1 MSGGPAIAESSST
14 FETKVI
20 RKLRIRLIPYLFL
33 LYIVGYL
40 DRINIGFAAL
50 TMNKDLAITSQQF
63 GLLVGIFFFGYCL
76 FGVPSNLLLH
86 KIGAR
91 IWIARILIGWGFV
104 ALSTGFMRSV
114 PELCVARF
122 LLGVAEAGFF
132 PGILLYLT
140 YWFRQREQ
148 AQAIALFL
156 AGIPVTSVVGA
167 PISGFILDH
176 AHWMGISSWRWLLIL
191 EGFPALACGVLTYF
205 VLPSRP
211 AEAKFLTQDEKDWVT
226 AELRREAEQKQ
237 EAHAIS
243 ATQAMVNPRV
253 WHLALIGLM
262 LNIGMYTVTFW
273 MPQEVKALSSLYSNT
288 TVGMLVMIPHLA
300 GLVAMVWV
308 SRNSDRTLERKYHA
322 AIPAIIAG
330 IAFLSL
336 GATRSPFLSIALLA
350 FVAAGIYS
358 VYGPFYSLPGEFL
371 TGFSAASGLAVISSV
386 ANFGGFVGPYAVGA
400 IGTKT
405 GSLYGGLALAGLSLL
420 VSATLM
426 LLLPMGGRLRK
437 PHRGPA

>member
-1 MSGGPAIAESSST
+1 MSGGLAMAPTAT
-14 FETKVI
+14 FETRVI

-50 TMNKDLAITSQQF
+50 TMNKELAITSQQF

-76 FGVPSNLLLH
+76 FEVPSNLLLH

-91 IWIARILIGWGFV
+91 IWIARILISWGIV
-104 ALSTGFMRSV
+104 ALSTGFARSV

-156 AGIPVTSVVGA
+156 AGIPVTSIVGA
-167 PISGFILDH
+167 PISGFVLDH
-176 AHWMGISSWRWLLIL
+176 VHWLGISSWRWLLIL
-191 EGFPALACGVLTYF
+191 EGIPALACGVLTYF

-211 AEAKFLTQDEKDWVT
+211 AEAKFLTRDEKDWIT
-226 AELRREAEQKQ
+226 TELRREEEQKQ
-237 EAHAIS
+237 KAHAIS
-243 ATQAMVNPRV
+243 ATQAMGDRRV
-253 WHLALIGLM
+253 WHLAFIGLM
-262 LNIGMYTVTFW
+262 VNIGMYTISFW
-273 MPQEVKALSSLYSNT
+273 MPQEVKALSSLYSNS

-300 GLVAMVWV
+300 GLAAMVWV
-308 SRNSDRTLERKYHA
+308 SRSSDRNQERKYHA
-322 AIPAIIAG
+322 AIPAIVAG
-330 IAFLSL
+330 IALMSL
-336 GATRSPFLSIALLA
+336 GATRSPFLSIALLSV
-350 FVAAGIYS
+350 VAAGIYS
-358 VYGPFYSLPGEFL
+358 VYGPLYSLPGEFL
-371 TGFSAASGLAVISSV
+371 TGFSAASGIGLITSV
-386 ANFGGFVGPYAVGA
+386 ANLGGFVGPYAVGA
-400 IGTKT
+400 ISTKT

-420 VSATLM
+420 VCATLM
-426 LLLPMGGRLRK
+426 LALPMGGRVRK
-437 PHRGPA
+437 SKS

>member
-1 MSGGPAIAESSST
+1 MSHPVDEARL
-14 FETKVI
+14 I
-20 RKLRIRLIPYLFL
+20 RKLQVRLIPYLFL

-50 TMNKDLAITSQQF
+50 TMNRELAISSQQF

-76 FGVPSNLLLH
+76 FEVPSNLLLH

-91 IWIARILIGWGFV
+91 IWIARILLSWGIV
-104 ALSTGFMRSV
+104 ALGTSFVRSV
-114 PELCVARF
+114 PQLYVARF

-132 PGILLYLT
+132 PGIVLYLT

-176 AHWMGISSWRWLLIL
+176 AHWLAISSWRWLLTL
-191 EGFPALACGVLTYF
+191 EGIPALACGVLTYF

-211 AEAKFLTQDEKDWVT
+211 AEAAFLTQDEKEWIA
-226 AELRREAEQKQ
+226 AELRREEEQKQ
-237 EAHAIS
+237 KAQPIS
-243 ATQAMVNPRV
+243 ATQAMANARV
-253 WHLALIGLM
+253 WHLSFIGLM
-262 LNIGMYTVTFW
+262 LNVGLYTVSFW

-288 TVGMLVMIPHLA
+288 TVGLLVMIPHLM
-300 GLVAMVWV
+300 GLVAMVLV
-308 SRNSDRTLERKYHA
+308 SRSSDRTLERKFHA
-322 AIPAIIAG
+322 AIPMMAAG

-336 GATRSPFLSIALLA
+336 FATRSPFVSIALLSI
-350 FVAAGIYS
+350 VAAGIYS

-371 TGFSAASGLAVISSV
+371 TGYSAASGIAVISSV
-386 ANFGGFVGPYAVGA
+386 ANFGGFVGPYTVGA
-400 IGTKT
+400 ISSKT
-405 GSLYGGLALAGLSLL
+405 GSLYGGLSLAGVSLL
-420 VSATLM
+420 MSATLM
-426 LLLPMGGRLRK
+426 LLLPMRARLK
-437 PHRGPA
+437 EAPTVVAETESLP